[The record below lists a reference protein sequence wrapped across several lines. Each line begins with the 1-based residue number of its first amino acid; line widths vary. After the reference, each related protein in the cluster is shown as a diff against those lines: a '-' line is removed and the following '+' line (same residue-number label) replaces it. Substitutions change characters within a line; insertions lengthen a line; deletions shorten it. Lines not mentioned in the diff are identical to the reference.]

1 MPPCAA
7 STSLSVSNLQERPAA
22 SPRPPAPAGLT
33 SPPGTQPAPRL
44 SARRFSLSR
53 PPALAIWALL
63 WLALIGLAPTARLLA
78 EAAGPALAT
87 LAADASVWRAAWRSL
102 LVASGAAVLA
112 TAIGGFQASLLLLR
126 DLPGRRSLI
135 FLCILP
141 LLVPPQIMALAFIQA
156 SGPSSPLLVSL
167 GLAPP
172 LGSQNPFYGATGMIL
187 LLGIQGAPLVFL
199 ALAALTRR
207 LPAEILAAARSLGA
221 SPPRALRMA
230 VWPLLAP
237 GLLAGAGLAF
247 IAALGNF
254 GIAALLGIPGRF
266 PLLTVLIWQRL
277 SATGAGALSQV
288 ATLSLLLAALT
299 LPGLLAQALAA
310 RRTGWKSGRPF
321 EPLAPNR
328 LDRLLLA
335 PLALYL
341 LAVLVL
347 PLAALLTSALVPA
360 MGMALTPATLTLRHF
375 AAALAPGAHTMAAF
389 GNSLLLAIGA
399 ALLLGLAALPVALAL
414 RYRAVRITATGTDLT
429 YALPGACTAVAV
441 ILLVLGLPGGG
452 AVYGTMALIFFAY
465 LARFQ
470 ALALRPVAAA
480 AARLDPALED
490 AARGMGAG
498 LLLRLRAVHLPP
510 LAPALAAGALLVI
523 LLAVNEVTV
532 SSLLHGPGAHTLGV
546 LVFNLQD
553 GGQSPQAAAVS
564 CLSLLLV
571 AGLMGAASLL
581 GRRLPPGTLPWR
593 P

>member
-1 MPPCAA
+1 MLPM
-7 STSLSVSNLQERPAA
+7 
-22 SPRPPAPAGLT
+22 PRPLPAPA
-33 SPPGTQPAPRL
+33 
-44 SARRFSLSR
+44 ARRLALPR
-53 PPALAIWALL
+53 PPALALWAVA

-78 EAAGPALAT
+78 EAAGSALST
-87 LAADASVWRAAWRSL
+87 LAADAAVWRAAWRSL
-102 LVASGAAVLA
+102 LVASGAALLA
-112 TAIGGFQASLLLLR
+112 TAIGGAQAGLLLLR
-126 DLPGRRSLI
+126 DVPWRRGLI

-167 GLAPP
+167 GIAPP
-172 LGSQNPFYGATGMIL
+172 LGSQNPFYGAGGMIL

-199 ALAALTRR
+199 ALAALVRR
-207 LPAEILAAARSLGA
+207 LPGEVLAAARGLGA
-221 SPPRALRMA
+221 SPAQALRMA
-230 VWPLLAP
+230 VWPLLVP
-237 GLLAGAGLAF
+237 GLLAGTGLAF

-254 GIAALLGIPGRF
+254 GIAALLGIPGRY

-288 ATLSLLLAALT
+288 AALSLLLAALT

-310 RRTGWKSGRPF
+310 RRSGWKAGRPF
-321 EPLAPNR
+321 EPLAPSW

-335 PLALYL
+335 PLGFYL
-341 LAVLVL
+341 LAVLAW
-347 PLAALLTSALVPA
+347 PLASLLTSALVPA

-375 AAALAPGAHTMAAF
+375 AAALAPGAHTLAAF
-389 GNSLLLAIGA
+389 GNSLMLSAGA

-414 RYRAVRITATGTDLT
+414 RYRAVRVTAMATDLT
-429 YALPGACTAVAV
+429 YALPGACTAVAT

-452 AVYGTMALIFFAY
+452 AIYGTMALIFFAY

-470 ALALRPVAAA
+470 TLALRPVAAA

-532 SSLLHGPGAHTLGV
+532 SSLLHGPGTQTLGV

-571 AGLMGAASLL
+571 AALMGVASLL